1 MPCLG
6 RKYNEINKKLM
17 KVTVQRN
24 QHEKKGKGFGNGVEQ
39 KEREI
44 NGKRMESKWKMK
56 GGIMGKWTL
65 RKTGDLQ
72 VKWEVGHE
80 YLRTQFEMTR
90 KLSGRE
96 IGA

>member
-17 KVTVQRN
+17 KVTVQGN

-56 GGIMGKWTL
+56 GGTMGKWTL

-72 VKWEVGHE
+72 ANP
-80 YLRTQFEMTR
+80 
-90 KLSGRE
+90 RE
-96 IGA
+96 QHVS